1 VVKTSAKTPKPLKTQ
16 PLNPR
21 PQPSKP
27 VPKRDE
33 TIRQLTTGY
42 DSVRQVRAY
51 LRLLLS
57 VYERIQDGELRL
69 EEQVFDWNL
78 QTKYRARCS
87 DML

>member
-57 VYERIQDGELRL
+57 VYERIQDGELRK
-69 EEQVFDWNL
+69 EDAGF
-78 QTKYRARCS
+78 
-87 DML
+87 